1 MRLLLVND
9 DGIDAVGIQ
18 ALAKEFEKDY
28 ELVIVA
34 PEGQRSAASHSI
46 TLTKPILVK
55 RVEIPG
61 IKSKAYSVSG
71 SPADC
76 VRVALDKLVEGPIDM
91 VLSGIN
97 FGLNI
102 GADVLYSGT
111 VSAAIEGNLYKIP
124 SMAFSC
130 EIGEGT
136 ECFETAAKYAKRI
149 FEQVKE
155 DLVKNNIVL
164 NVNFPCI
171 KEEEIKGIKVCKIG
185 GIVYDY
191 YFVENRN
198 GEDEITLALEG
209 RHREEK
215 EEDSDRFYLKEGY
228 ITITP
233 LHYDLTNYNLMQ
245 KVQEWLKV

>member
-9 DGIDAVGIQ
+9 DGIDAIGIQ

-46 TLTKPILVK
+46 TLSKPILVK
-55 RVEIPG
+55 KLDIPG
-61 IKSKAYSVSG
+61 IESKAYSISG

-76 VRVALDKLVEGPIDM
+76 VRVALDKLVEEPVDV

-97 FGLNI
+97 LGLNI
-102 GADVLYSGT
+102 GTDVLYSGT

-130 EIGEGT
+130 EMGKEPN
-136 ECFETAAKYAKRI
+136 CFETAAKHAKSI
-149 FEQVKE
+149 FEKVKE
-155 DLVKNNIVL
+155 DLIKNNIVL

-171 KEEEIKGIKVCKIG
+171 KEEDIKGIKVCKIG

-191 YFVENRN
+191 YFVENKN
-198 GEDEITLALEG
+198 GEDEITLAIEG
-209 RHREEK
+209 RHKEEK
-215 EEDSDRFYLKEGY
+215 EEETDRFYLKEGY
-228 ITITP
+228 ITVTP
-233 LHYDLTNYNLMQ
+233 LHYDLTNYELMK
-245 KVQEWLKV
+245 KVKNWL

>member
-1 MRLLLVND
+1 MKLLLVND
-9 DGIDAVGIQ
+9 DGIDAIGIQ

-34 PEGQRSAASHSI
+34 PEGQRSASSHSI
-46 TLTKPILVK
+46 TLTKPIIVK
-55 RVEIPG
+55 KVAIPD
-61 IKSKAYSVSG
+61 IKSKAYSISG

-76 VRVALDKLVEGPIDM
+76 VRVALDKLVDGHVDV

-97 FGLNI
+97 LGLNI
-102 GADVLYSGT
+102 GTDVLYSGT

-130 EIGEGT
+130 EIGGESSS
-136 ECFETAAKYAKRI
+136 FETAAKHAKII
-149 FEQVKE
+149 FEKVKE

-164 NVNFPCI
+164 NVNFPSK

-198 GEDEITLALEG
+198 GENEITLAIEG
-209 RHREEK
+209 RHK
-215 EEDSDRFYLKEGY
+215 EENEEETDRFYLREGY
-228 ITITP
+228 ITVTP
-233 LHYDLTNYNLMQ
+233 LHYDLTNYRLMEQ
-245 KVQEWLKV
+245 VRSWL